1 MRQGFIVMLTLA
13 VLATAG
19 VAVAADEVGR
29 VKVVKGGGSLPAA
42 VGMAL
47 QEGDVVVTARDGSAG
62 VTFNDDSLLSVGPD
76 SALAIDRFAFDS
88 TTHAGR
94 FDTSL
99 RRGTLSAVSGKIA
112 RQSPDAMKVRTPST
126 ILGVRGTEFVVR
138 AVPVA
143 PERSHAPRAR
153 GSGAGRVGRG
163 LRLGAGR
170 AAGTGAA
177 RPRRAGGAPARA

>member
-1 MRQGFIVMLTLA
+1 MRQGFVVGLALA

-19 VAVAADEVGR
+19 VTAAADEVGR
-29 VKVVKGGGSLPAA
+29 VKVTKGTVSIERAGSRVPAA
-42 VGMAL
+42 VGMPV
-47 QEGDVVVTARDGSAG
+47 QEGDIVVTGRDGSAG

-99 RRGTLSAVSGKIA
+99 RQGTLSAVSGKIA
-112 RQSPDAMKVRTPST
+112 KQSPDAMKVRTPST

-143 PERSHAPRAR
+143 P
-153 GSGAGRVGRG
+153 
-163 LRLGAGR
+163 
-170 AAGTGAA
+170 
-177 RPRRAGGAPARA
+177 